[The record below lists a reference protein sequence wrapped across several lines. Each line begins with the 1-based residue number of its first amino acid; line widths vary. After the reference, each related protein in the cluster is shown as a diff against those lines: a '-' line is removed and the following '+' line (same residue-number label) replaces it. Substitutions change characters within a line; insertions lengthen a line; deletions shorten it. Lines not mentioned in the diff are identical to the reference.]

1 MNIFARAYN
10 GLNLSPGE
18 RAFLKLAK
26 GWLYTA
32 GGTGLIALVQYLNS
46 SQVDWRH
53 LLIGTGSAAGLSLLN
68 AVDKYFTAQGD
79 APLATATQAVETKIG
94 QTIQAP
100 PIVQHFYNTP
110 APATVTV
117 QPVQQ
122 PAVQPAPPPV
132 DMQTTQAELEALRKV
147 Q

>member
-18 RAFLKLAK
+18 RAFLKLVK

-79 APLATATQAVETKIG
+79 APLTQPIESKLE
-94 QTIQAP
+94 QTVQVP
-100 PIVQHFYNTP
+100 PIIQHIYNAP
-110 APATVTV
+110 APAVPPVV
-117 QPVQQ
+117 QPV
-122 PAVQPAPPPV
+122 PPVQPAPLAV
-132 DMQTTQAELEALRKV
+132 GMQTTQAELEALKKV

>member
-18 RAFLKLAK
+18 RAFLKLVK

-79 APLATATQAVETKIG
+79 APLTQPIESKLE
-94 QTIQAP
+94 QTVQAP
-100 PIVQHFYNTP
+100 PIIQHIYNAP
-110 APATVTV
+110 APATPVV
-117 QPVQQ
+117 QPVQK
-122 PAVQPAPPPV
+122 PAVVQPAPLPV